1 MNEMMIQNFTNTL
14 FGSVRSTIIDNEPWF
29 VASDIASCL
38 GYTNTRKAIQD
49 HVYEHYKR
57 FLSSNDSL
65 PLNLQF
71 GGKNNYGA
79 IIINEAG
86 LYQLIFSSKL
96 PAAQTFA
103 DWVYSEVLPTMRKIG
118 FEKSMEILRAENDR
132 LSIENESL
140 SMSNAD
146 LHNDNQK
153 LNETIGC
160 LESQLEHYIDFDKEN

>member
-1 MNEMMIQNFTNTL
+1 MNEMMIQNFANQL
-14 FGSVRSTIIDNEPWF
+14 FGNIRSILINNEPWF
-29 VASDIASCL
+29 IGSDVAKCL
-38 GYTNTRKAIQD
+38 GYKNPTEAIQD
-49 HVYEHYKR
+49 HVYEHYKH
-57 FLSSNDSL
+57 FFSPSDLL
-65 PLNLQF
+65 PLNLNL

-79 IIINEAG
+79 ILINEAG

-96 PAAQTFA
+96 PAAQAFA

-118 FEKSMEILRAENDR
+118 FDRSMEILQAENER

-140 SMSNAD
+140 SMSNAN